1 MLTSIKISN
10 YIFLFAVIYVK
21 EFFLKPYGTGKEAW
35 ECKTLVERLFFW
47 PSLN

>member
-1 MLTSIKISN
+1 MLTGIKIPN
-10 YIFLFAVIYVK
+10 YISLFAVIYVK

-35 ECKTLVERLFFW
+35 AMQDFGRKRFFW